1 MKRPADF
8 ELVGQAGLLA
18 AAVLWLGMVSCGET
32 ANGQTEKHTM
42 TRSNMS
48 FVLTSPAFTNG
59 APIPAKYT
67 ADGEDVSPPLSW
79 TAPPAGTKTLALLC
93 GDPDA
98 PAGEWSHWVLYDIP
112 ATETNLVEK
121 LPTTDIVLMAGAQG
135 RNDFGQI
142 GYGGP
147 APPKGKVHHYR
158 FVLYAVD
165 AASGLP
171 PRAAKKHVLKAIEGH
186 VLAKAELIG
195 TYKR

>member
-1 MKRPADF
+1 MKKDAGSEIR
-8 ELVGQAGLLA
+8 GQASLLA
-18 AAVLWLGMVSCGET
+18 AAVLWLGIVSCCE
-32 ANGQTEKHTM
+32 AADGQAEKQTM
-42 TRSNMS
+42 TKSNVS
-48 FVLTSPAFTNG
+48 FVLISPAFANG

-79 TAPPAGTKTLALLC
+79 TAPPAGTKMLALLC
-93 GDPDA
+93 DDPDA
-98 PAGEWSHWVLYDIP
+98 PVGEWSHWVLYDIP
-112 ATETNLVEK
+112 ATETNLVER
-121 LPTTDIVLMAGAQG
+121 LPTTDIVLMSGAQG
-135 RNDFGQI
+135 RNDFGKI

-158 FVLYAVD
+158 FTLFAVD

-186 VLAKAELIG
+186 VLAKAELVG